1 MLNQSCT
8 CLLFLVAAMTAVAA
22 AEENPATVKAGS
34 DGFSLGSADGLY
46 QLRFSGLLHVDGRY
60 FADDSAPGEDSEFVL
75 RRARLTFDGKFG
87 KGVGFRLR
95 PEAANGVTQLI
106 DAYVDAK
113 LGDSVTLRAGKFKP
127 PIGLERLQSANE
139 LRFIERSFV
148 TELVPSRDVGIQL
161 SGALAGATWDLGIFN
176 GVSDG
181 RTGDVG
187 EDGNQELAA
196 RLFAEPIK
204 RSDSSR
210 TSLGLGIGASYGNR
224 EGTATAPLFAGY
236 RSPGQNTVFNYRGG
250 ADATFADGERWRLSP
265 QAYWYTGPFGVLG
278 ECVRNSQNV
287 SRTTAD
293 RTAVLE
299 HDAWQITGEWNVTG
313 EDTAYRGTPPAGTV
327 QLVARVQGLD
337 IDDAAFDAGAASF
350 ADPTAAIR
358 SARTAGLGVNWF
370 PLSGIKTSLVY
381 ELTRFDGGSPDGDRS
396 DEQLVLMR
404 VQLAY

>member
-1 MLNQSCT
+1 MLTRFCT
-8 CLLFLVAAMTAVAA
+8 YLLFLVAATTAVAA
-22 AEENPATVKAGS
+22 MDENSAQLKAGS
-34 DGFSLGSADGLY
+34 DGFSIGSADGQY
-46 QLRFSGLLHVDGRY
+46 QLRLSGLLHVDGRY

-75 RRARLTFDGKFG
+75 RRARITFDGKFG

-106 DAYVDAK
+106 DAYADTK
-113 LGDSVTLRAGKFKP
+113 LGDSLTLRAGKFKP
-127 PIGLERLQSANE
+127 PIGLERLQSAND

-161 SGALAGATWDLGIFN
+161 SGVLKSATWDVGLFN

-196 RLFAEPIK
+196 RVFAEPIK
-204 RSDSSR
+204 RSDASR
-210 TSLGLGIGASYGNR
+210 TTLGLGVGASYGNR
-224 EGTATAPLFAGY
+224 EGSPTAPLFAGY

-265 QAYWYTGPFGVLG
+265 QAYWYTGPFGVVG
-278 ECVRNSQNV
+278 EWVRNSQSV
-287 SRTTAD
+287 SRAVAD

-299 HDAWQITGEWNVTG
+299 HDAWQVTGEWNVTG
-313 EDTAYRGTPPAGTV
+313 EDTAPRGTPPAGTL
-327 QLVARVQGLD
+327 QLVARLQGLD
-337 IDDAAFDAGAASF
+337 IDEAAFDAGAASF

-358 SARTAGLGVNWF
+358 EARTAGLGVNWF
-370 PLSGIKTSLVY
+370 PLPGIKTSLVY
-381 ELTRFDGGSPDGDRS
+381 ELTRFDGGAPDGDRS